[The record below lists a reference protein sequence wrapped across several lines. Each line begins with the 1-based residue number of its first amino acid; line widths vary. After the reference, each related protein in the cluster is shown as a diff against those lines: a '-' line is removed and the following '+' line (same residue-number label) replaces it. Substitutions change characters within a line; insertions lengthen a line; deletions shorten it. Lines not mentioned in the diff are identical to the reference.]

1 MIWEESTNFS
11 SAALGSQHTL
21 LLTKNGRVWSCG
33 NNDYG
38 QLSQEVS
45 RKRPRMLNGNPNIS
59 MFFQLIKSFSII
71 NYNLSDH
78 LLIKQKY

>member
-21 LLTKNGRVWSCG
+21 FLTKNGRVWSCG

-45 RKRPRMLNGNPNIS
+45 RKRPRMLNGNPIS
-59 MFFQLIKSFSII
+59 MFFQLIESLSII
-71 NYNLSDH
+71 KINLMIH
-78 LLIKQKY
+78 

>member
-1 MIWEESTNFS
+1 MIWEESINFS

-21 LLTKNGRVWSCG
+21 LLTNNGRVWSCG

-45 RKRPRMLNGNPNIS
+45 RKRPRMLNGNPNFR
-59 MFFQLIKSFSII
+59 MLFHLIKSLAII
-71 NYNLSDH
+71 KINLMIH
-78 LLIKQKY
+78 

>member
-1 MIWEESTNFS
+1 MIWEESINFS

-45 RKRPRMLNGNPNIS
+45 RKRPRMFNGNPNIS
-59 MFFQLIKSFSII
+59 MFFQLIKSLSII
-71 NYNLSDH
+71 KVY
-78 LLIKQKY
+78 LIIY